1 MTTSRKKLHDLIDRL
16 SEQELETAL
25 ELMTTLY
32 YDLFMLKAIQY
43 AQQTLKPGDSLTTE
57 EAIRGLSDEQLFKP

>member
-16 SEQELETAL
+16 ADEELDSAL

-32 YDLFMLKAIQY
+32 YNLFMLKAIQY
-43 AQQTLKPGDSLTTE
+43 AQRTLKPGDSFTTE
-57 EAIRGLSDEQLFKP
+57 EAIQTLSDEQLFKP